1 MRNTSRQFFWKFWSL
16 AKLYW
21 YGEEKWGAIG
31 LILTLV
37 TIILVITQVDV
48 IVNNQQGSLLSAL
61 AAKNTNR
68 FWHTTTNL
76 LGLYLFLVL
85 SWATYN
91 YVRKKLTLY
100 WRRWLTNHF
109 LDKYFKNRAFYE
121 LSQAQKELDNPD
133 QRISQDI
140 NSFADG
146 FLSLFFDLLHSC
158 IKIIAF
164 SAVLWLISP
173 NLMIFLVIYAGTG
186 TLITTG
192 IFGKKLVKII
202 FEQNKKEADF
212 RFGLVRLRENA
223 ESVAFYQGEA
233 QESKQ
238 VKFLFNQ
245 AFKNFNYLLIW
256 QELYLNG
263 FVRIYEFI
271 PRLLPAVV
279 IAPQILSGKLEIGK
293 FGEAQGAFLS
303 LFGSM
308 FVIGK
313 TFHELAGFAASI
325 ERLYE
330 LDNFYKQLN
339 PRIYQ
344 EKNQYATIETVEDN
358 RLAIQ
363 NLTLYTPNY
372 QRILCRDVSVNLP
385 PREGLLIIGT
395 SGCGKSSVLRAI
407 AGLWNSG
414 TGKIIRPKLDEI
426 LFLPQRPYMVLGSL
440 RNQLIYPQVDLDIT
454 DEELQRVLQKIN
466 LPDLAQ
472 RFGGFDVEQDW
483 ADVLSLGE
491 QQRVAFARILI
502 TQPQYVILDEA
513 TSALDVKNEENL
525 YQHLSR
531 KEITFISVGHR
542 PTLFKYH
549 HQVLE
554 LLDNENWELRAI

>member
-1 MRNTSRQFFWKFWSL
+1 MKNTKRKFLWKFWSI

-21 YGEEKWGAIG
+21 AGEEKWGAIG
-31 LILTLV
+31 LLLILITINLV
-37 TIILVITQVDV
+37 TTQVDV
-48 IVNNQQGSLLSAL
+48 IVNSQNGSLLSAL
-61 AAKNTNR
+61 AAKNANQ
-68 FWHTTTNL
+68 FWNITISL
-76 LGLYLFLVL
+76 LGLSLFLVL

-109 LDKYFKNRAFYE
+109 LDNYFKNRAFYE

-146 FLSLFFDLLHSC
+146 FLSLFFDLLHST
-158 IKIIAF
+158 IQIIAF
-164 SAVLWLISP
+164 SAVLWIISP
-173 NLMIFLVIYAGTG
+173 TLMISLVIYAVSG

-192 IFGKKLVKII
+192 IFGRKLVKII
-202 FEQNKKEADF
+202 FNQNKKEADF

-223 ESVAFYQGEA
+223 ESVAFYRGEA
-233 QESKQ
+233 QEARQ
-238 VKFLFNQ
+238 VKFLFNR
-245 AFKNFNYLLIW
+245 AFKNFNDLLLW
-256 QELYLNG
+256 QELYLNC
-263 FVRIYEFI
+263 FIRIYQFI
-271 PRLLPAVV
+271 PRLLPAVI
-279 IAPQILSGKLEIGK
+279 IAPQILSGELEIGK
-293 FGEAQGAFLS
+293 FGEAQGAFFT
-303 LFGSM
+303 LFNSM
-308 FVIGK
+308 FVISR
-313 TFHELAGFAASI
+313 TFNELAGFAASI

-330 LDNFYKQLN
+330 LDNFYKQLK
-339 PRIYQ
+339 PGIYQ
-344 EKNQYATIETVEDN
+344 EKLQYATIETVEEN

-372 QRILCRDVSVNLP
+372 QRILCTDVSVNLQ

-395 SGCGKSSVLRAI
+395 SGCGKSSLLRAI

-414 TGKIIRPKLDEI
+414 DGTIIRPKLDEI

-440 RNQLIYPQVDLDIT
+440 RNQLIYPHVDIDIS
-454 DEELQRVLQKIN
+454 DEELQQILKQIN
-466 LPDLAQ
+466 LPDLAE
-472 RFGGFDVEQDW
+472 RFGGFDVEKDW
-483 ADVLSLGE
+483 SDVLSLGE

-502 TQPQYVILDEA
+502 NQPQYVILDEA

-525 YQHLSR
+525 YRHLAL
-531 KEITFISVGHR
+531 KDITFISVGHR

-554 LLDNENWELRAI
+554 LLDSENWELRAI